1 MHNVLRKKSSDH
13 ENTIANYQT
22 FLHCCFLSLFPMN
35 YLVLETF
42 CGHPLIRYSN
52 KVLKV
57 FDVGNCKICRNLT
70 YETQVAYKR
79 EISW

>member
-1 MHNVLRKKSSDH
+1 MKILLQITKLSCIV
-13 ENTIANYQT
+13 AF
-22 FLHCCFLSLFPMN
+22 FLYFLWIILYF
-35 YLVLETF
+35 ETF
-42 CGHPLIRYSN
+42 CGHPLIRYSS